1 MNIVLWD
8 HQTVN
13 NWFFAEDL
21 EKEMGNR
28 TNDIG

>member
-13 NWFFAEDL
+13 NWFFVKDW

-28 TNDIG
+28 KMT